1 MPMQSPPPI
10 TLCIVNYNG
19 AAYIRS
25 ALQAALQQR
34 HCFAEILLVDN
45 ASSDGGLSIVR
56 AEFPAVRLV
65 ALDRNRGPG
74 AARNAGFA
82 AARHDLILFQD
93 NDICM
98 RADCAGLLLSA
109 LLERPRALL
118 VAPRVLYQSDPSTIQ
133 YDSADCHFLGLMVLR
148 NANQLARDI
157 QPVSRTTTSLVT
169 ACFLIDR
176 RRWQDREPFDE
187 DFDFNLEDHDFGVRA
202 NLSGCKTWVEPR
214 AVVLH
219 GRGTQGLSYRIG
231 GAVASRRMYYLI
243 RNRWWVVGKSYS
255 RRTLML
261 LLPILVVY
269 EIAQLIGLSKNGWL
283 PEWWQA
289 VRCFCSHLPAL
300 RQKRLLTQS
309 RRQLADRDLLCG
321 GPLPFTAAMRTGAAD
336 RFAITWM
343 GRTANLYWI
352 LVRRFI

>member
-1 MPMQSPPPI
+1 
-10 TLCIVNYNG
+10 
-19 AAYIRS
+19 
-25 ALQAALQQR
+25 
-34 HCFAEILLVDN
+34 
-45 ASSDGGLSIVR
+45 
-56 AEFPAVRLV
+56 
-65 ALDRNRGPG
+65 
-74 AARNAGFA
+74 
-82 AARHDLILFQD
+82 
-93 NDICM
+93 M